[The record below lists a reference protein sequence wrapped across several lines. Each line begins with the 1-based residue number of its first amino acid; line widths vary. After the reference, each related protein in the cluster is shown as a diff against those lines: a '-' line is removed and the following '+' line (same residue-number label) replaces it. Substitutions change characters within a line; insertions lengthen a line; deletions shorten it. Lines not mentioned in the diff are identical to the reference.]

1 MDSTSHVSSA
11 QQAATKHELPRIA
24 AVIPT
29 LNESAALKQTLASL
43 LAQDYPNDRYEIL
56 VIDGGSSDGT
66 QDIAMSFQ
74 DHGVRLRLLANPGRT
89 TPAAVNL
96 AIKSTDADAILW
108 LSGHCLL
115 SSGYLSQTSK
125 AFADAPKRVT
135 GGRLDVRGE
144 GVRGT
149 LNALLLS
156 SRFGTGVSPLRFGH
170 DPGPTSTVTF
180 ALFDRQ
186 TLIDVGGLDE
196 SLARNQDNDLVARLT
211 ENGIQFWRVDALA
224 TYLAPKTLS
233 GLWRR
238 AFLNGAWSVWGL
250 RRGRGGHSWWH
261 FVPMA
266 MVGSGVLL
274 LAMSLFGLKLAPW
287 SLTVLALCYGLLAAG
302 SAIGVAAPRSQYWA
316 IPLLPFLFFIH
327 HVIYGLGSWS
337 ALLRPN
343 PVPPRSSQR

>member
-1 MDSTSHVSSA
+1 MDSTSHA
-11 QQAATKHELPRIA
+11 QPPQPAATVRALPRIA
-24 AVIPT
+24 VVIPT
-29 LNESAALKQTLASL
+29 LNEKAALRQTLVAL
-43 LAQDYPNDRYEIL
+43 VDQDYPNNLYEIL
-56 VIDGGSSDGT
+56 VVDGSSSDGT
-66 QDIAMSFQ
+66 QDIAMSF
-74 DHGVRLRLLANPGRT
+74 HGHGIELRLLNNPGRT

-96 AIKSTDADAILW
+96 AISSTNADAILW

-115 SSGYLSQTSK
+115 SPNYLSQAAK
-125 AFADAPKRVT
+125 AYVDARNRVT
-135 GGRLDVRGE
+135 GGRLEVRGD

-170 DPGPTSTVTF
+170 EPGPTSTVTF

-186 TLIDVGGLDE
+186 TLLEIGGLDE
-196 SLARNQDNDLVARLT
+196 SLARNQDNDLVARLK

-224 TYLAPKTLS
+224 TYLAPQTFA
-233 GLWRR
+233 GLWKR
-238 AFLNGAWSVWGL
+238 AFLNGAWSVWGQ

-261 FVPMA
+261 FVPMT
-266 MVGSGVLL
+266 MVGSGAIL
-274 LAMSLFGLKLAPW
+274 LAMSLAGLRLAPW
-287 SLTVLALCYGLLAAG
+287 SLAVLTVIYGLLAVG
-302 SAIGVAAPRSQYWA
+302 SAIGVAVPRGKYWA

-327 HVIYGLGSWS
+327 HAIYGLGSWS